1 MLTTDGGR
9 EREMRGAQRRE
20 RRGRGRRGWFASTA
34 LAIGVSA
41 TLAVAVKAQEGVADA
56 RDEAEHRWGARPSG
70 SFDDVTN
77 VGASDDS
84 YDDDSQTA
92 YPQTTSYP
100 SKASSA
106 ASYPSSYPAEK
117 TNYPAESKPAGF
129 DVSLCTYY
137 MSSKGKADATA
148 QANAGSRSN
157 PFGTLEESQLKLA
170 AGDTLC
176 VLSGTYTFD
185 TFVGAEVLARGT
197 AEDPIRIVGVRTTS
211 KSQLPKFVFQGA
223 VAFDFRGAR
232 YVTMADINVDGGAG
246 KLTLTQ
252 AVQDIWWSRKRF
264 SSGLGRTCFRLR
276 DKSRHVTI
284 KKCACH
290 DATESAVNVL
300 DAYYTTI
307 RDNIFYRI
315 GWYGM
320 DDVAAVKRSYVPAS
334 KEEEEDEYR
343 LSVEN
348 NAIWNVESHFYQR
361 DLDMGVPSFVGAHAI
376 SLEAVTDA
384 DSRMLVSDNLVA
396 FNANATF
403 KFRLAPYLV
412 VEKNTIYSDPST
424 HACLVTDEADY
435 SKIVLKDNIFYT
447 SDQARF
453 ATHLDTSLRGSLD
466 DDVVIN
472 NFVAGGGKVTGD
484 VKSIKNLG
492 KVDVFNDPE
501 HGDFTV
507 RSGVRGIIP
516 SRVPGVSL
524 ESMLA
529 ITETQQL
536 FDAPVIG
543 KSDFTAN
550 HEHLTKL
557 IIATAPSAYERI
569 TFHRSSPTHAS
580 VLFTDPVSEEKF
592 TLRIHP
598 TYAEYLHENGDVSPV
613 EEATE
618 LRARMGLAGANNYPT
633 PTPSNN
639 YPAGT
644 PSNNY
649 PAGTPSNSY
658 PTATPSNNYPAGTPS
673 NSYPTATPS
682 NSYPTAT
689 PSNNNPP
696 ATDNSVD
703 AIQKATQDAVKAIQ
717 DATQDATTKI
727 TDAEQSAT
735 QDVQQAAQNVADADS
750 PAATTTTTPAATPT
764 TTTPAATPTPTATV
778 INDPPPPP
786 GIAPMPPAPVPVPPE
801 GGLTKARAPIPM
813 VDTLR
818 DFLLDR
824 VETVAASAMD
834 LDHPDEDVST
844 IADLEPECYKPP
856 EACPR
861 IFHLKNYR
869 SKRVIKASE
878 NADKDTDA
886 DAEAQAKLASDMQKM
901 SPEQIAAYSASDDVD
916 DNQGTSSLGY
926 RHHHHRHRSE
936 LREFDAGGM
945 ITEKHRRALY
955 AALGMRQDRLSMASD
970 FVAPFAIGLVV
981 VAAMVVR
988 NRATDRSASEERASL
1003 LSSDDAPRES
1013 TSRAQKVRRSTIAAS
1028 ALVGLVFL
1036 GTATSTMPGPKVMRA
1051 ARAEVAKLGS
1061 KLADCAGKF
1070 YVVNLPFATCSVRGS
1085 AIARGARPFPLEDYI
1100 KFESF
1105 VTARLGWSGYWS
1117 MKGSGYEVRSAA
1129 REHVLEQLRIKKVQ
1143 NITNGIM
1150 NYHRQCLRTKTWCTE
1165 EGKDNACCRAMPVS
1179 EAERNSDSDLEF
1191 ESFPQILRNLCA
1203 CSLMLDKT
1211 PTGCGQI
1218 DDYGR
1223 DLYCDRMIALG
1234 TDDNLNK
1241 CCDAPN
1247 PYRVQECLCKGDD
1260 ENFLAYT

>member
-1 MLTTDGGR
+1 
-9 EREMRGAQRRE
+9 MRGANGRE
-20 RRGRGRRGWFASTA
+20 RRGRGRWGLIAATV
-34 LAIGVSA
+34 LAVGVSA
-41 TLAVAVKAQEGVADA
+41 TLTVGVKAQEGVAGA
-56 RDEAEHRWGARPSG
+56 RDEAEHRWGAGPSG
-70 SFDDVTN
+70 SFDDLTN

-84 YDDDSQTA
+84 YDDDVQTA

-100 SKASSA
+100 SKASS
-106 ASYPSSYPAEK
+106 SYPSKDSSYPAKK
-117 TNYPAESKPAGF
+117 TSYPATSKTAGF
-129 DVSLCTYY
+129 DASLCTYY
-137 MSSKGKADATA
+137 MSPKGKADATA
-148 QANAGSRSN
+148 QANAGSRAN

-197 AEDPIRIVGVRTTS
+197 AEDPIKIVGVRTTS
-211 KSQLPKFVFQGA
+211 TSQLPKFVFEGA
-223 VAFDFRGAR
+223 VAFDFRGAN
-232 YVTMADINVDGGAG
+232 YVTIADINVDGGAG

-252 AVQDIWWSRKRF
+252 AISDIWWSRKRF

-284 KKCACH
+284 RNCACH

-315 GWYGM
+315 GWYGTE
-320 DDVAAVKRSYVPAS
+320 DVAAVKRSYVAAS
-334 KEEEEDEYR
+334 KEKEEDAYR
-343 LSVEN
+343 LRVEN
-348 NAIWNVESHFYQR
+348 NAIWNVESHFYKR
-361 DLDMGVPSFVGAHAI
+361 DLDIGVPSFVGAHAI

-424 HACLVTDEADY
+424 HACLITDEADY
-435 SKIVLKDNIFYT
+435 SKVVLKDNIFYT

-453 ATHLDTSLRGSLD
+453 ATHLDTSLHGAVD

-472 NFVAGGGKVTGD
+472 NFVAGGGEVTGD

-507 RSGVRGIIP
+507 RSGVRGIKP
-516 SRVPGVSL
+516 SRVPGVSV
-524 ESMLA
+524 ESMQA

-536 FDAPVIG
+536 FGAPTIG

-557 IIATAPSAYERI
+557 IIATAPSAYAHI
-569 TFHRSSPTHAS
+569 TFHRTSPTHAS

-592 TLRIHP
+592 SLRIHP
-598 TYAEYLHENGDVSPV
+598 TYAEYLLKNGDVSPV

-618 LRARMGLAGANNYPT
+618 LRARMGLAGANNYPAT
-633 PTPSNN
+633 TGQNN
-639 YPAGT
+639 YPTA
-644 PSNNY
+644 SNN
-649 PAGTPSNSY
+649 Y
-658 PTATPSNNYPAGTPS
+658 PTATPSNNYPTATPSNNYPTATPS

-689 PSNNNPP
+689 PSNNYPANNNPP
-696 ATDNSVD
+696 TTDNSVD
-703 AIQKATQDAVKAIQ
+703 AITQATQDAVQAIQ

-735 QDVQQAAQNVADADS
+735 QDVRQVVQNAADTNS
-750 PAATTTTTPAATPT
+750 PAATPT
-764 TTTPAATPTPTATV
+764 ATVVNDPPPPTATV
-778 INDPPPPP
+778 VNNPPPPP

-824 VETVAASAMD
+824 VESVAASSMD

-844 IADLEPECYKPP
+844 IVDLEPECYKPP

-869 SKRVIKASE
+869 SKRVIRDSTNANKVSDE
-878 NADKDTDA
+878 NDQ
-886 DAEAQAKLASDMQKM
+886 AQAQLAKDMQNM
-901 SPEQIAAYSASDDVD
+901 SPEQRALYSASDDVD
-916 DNQGTSSLGY
+916 DSQGTSSLGY
-926 RHHHHRHRSE
+926 KLHHHHRHRSE

-970 FVAPFAIGLVV
+970 FVAPFAVGLVV

-988 NRATDRSASEERASL
+988 NRASDRSASEERASL
-1003 LSSDDAPRES
+1003 LSSDAAPRES
-1013 TSRAQKVRRSTIAAS
+1013 TTHAQKVRRSTIAAS

-1036 GTATSTMPGPKVMRA
+1036 GTATSAMPGPKVMRT

-1070 YVVNLPFATCSVRGS
+1070 YVVNLPFTSCSVRGS

-1105 VTARLGWSGYWS
+1105 VTARLGWGGYWS
-1117 MKGSGYEVRSAA
+1117 MKGAGYEVRSAA

-1165 EGKDNACCRAMPVS
+1165 EGRDNACCRAMPVS

-1260 ENFLAYT
+1260 ANFLAYT